1 MNFKNFFLFRYMS
14 WIAVISSLIGSSL
27 MFIIGG
33 YKTYLAVGN
42 FLGFVKRA
50 RLEDASVKISPSNLS
65 IATMV
70 SAMDT
75 FLFALVLLIF
85 AYGVFHL
92 FIATGDKIMEASLPE
107 WARIESVTQL
117 KTILAQVIIVILFV
131 DFLES
136 VISSGLEWMPW
147 EGLTTPLAVLFLAG
161 ALRLMHTKE

>member
-1 MNFKNFFLFRYMS
+1 
-14 WIAVISSLIGSSL
+14 
-27 MFIIGG
+27 
-33 YKTYLAVGN
+33 
-42 FLGFVKRA
+42 
-50 RLEDASVKISPSNLS
+50 
-65 IATMV
+65 MV

-147 EGLTTPLAVLFLAG
+147 EGLTTPLAVLLLAG